1 MHGPLLASLEQKDEF
16 VHRHIGPDD
25 VDVAGMLKVLGL
37 TSIEQ
42 LIDRAVP
49 EDIRSDKPL
58 LAAPLTEAE
67 TLAEAARMAAANKL
81 FTSHIGM
88 GYYDCLTPS
97 VILRNLF
104 ENPGWYT
111 AYTPYQAEI
120 SQGRMEALL
129 NFQQM
134 IVDLSGMEL
143 ANASMLDEGTAAAE
157 AMTLMKRVGKSKSLI
172 LFVAADCHPQT
183 IAVIETR
190 AKPIGYE
197 VVVGNPTS
205 DLDPAQV
212 FGVILQYPASTGG
225 IVDYR
230 DIVTRIHDAGA
241 LVTVATDPLS
251 LALLKPPGEWGA
263 DVVVGSAQRFGV
275 PMGFGGPHAGYMAT
289 RESYKRNVPGRI
301 IGMSI
306 DAQGRAALRLA
317 LQTREQHIRREKA
330 TSNICT
336 AQVLLAVVAS
346 MYAVYH
352 GPEGI
357 TRIARRVHRL
367 TAILAAGLRAA
378 GVVVE
383 TENFFDTITVD
394 VGDAAPVHT
403 HAAEAEINLRPIDDA
418 RIGISLD
425 ETTGRDDIETLWRV
439 IIGNDDHGLSVE
451 ALDGETADAIPTE
464 LTRQSPILAHKVF
477 NSHHSETAMMRYMCF
492 LSDRDLALDRA
503 MIPLGSCTM
512 KLNSATEMM
521 PVSWRA
527 FSGLHPF
534 APADQT
540 EGSREMIGELQKM
553 LIEITGY
560 DAVSLQPNAGS
571 QGELAGLMC
580 IRKYQESLG
589 QKHRDV
595 CLIPSSAHG
604 TNPAS
609 ATMAGLRV
617 VVVECDDAGHV
628 SMSDLK
634 AKAAKHAD
642 NLAALM
648 VTYPSTHGE
657 FELTI
662 REICDVIHAHGAQV
676 YMDGANLQAM
686 VGVCK
691 PGKFGC
697 DVSHLNL
704 HKTFAIPH
712 GGGGPGIGPIG
723 VGAHLTP
730 FLPNHPVVA
739 EAGPKTG
746 IGAISAAPWGSAGV
760 LPISWAYIKMMG
772 GAGLTRAT
780 QVAIL
785 NANYISQR
793 LAGYIETL
801 YTGPNGLVAHECILD
816 TRPLKDDYGVTVD
829 DIAKRLIDY
838 GFHAPTMSFPVSG
851 TLMVEPTESESKFE
865 LDRFC
870 NAMIAIVDEAKSL
883 AAGEWPADDNPLC
896 NAPHTADLVSADDW
910 PHAYSREL
918 AAYPVDSLRVV
929 KYWPPVGRVDN
940 VYGDRNLICTC
951 PSIDDYRQ
959 AAE

>member
-1 MHGPLLASLEQKDEF
+1 
-16 VHRHIGPDD
+16 
-25 VDVAGMLKVLGL
+25 
-37 TSIEQ
+37 
-42 LIDRAVP
+42 
-49 EDIRSDKPL
+49 
-58 LAAPLTEAE
+58 
-67 TLAEAARMAAANKL
+67 
-81 FTSHIGM
+81 
-88 GYYDCLTPS
+88 
-97 VILRNLF
+97 
-104 ENPGWYT
+104 
-111 AYTPYQAEI
+111 
-120 SQGRMEALL
+120 MEALL

-134 IVDLSGMEL
+134 IVDLTGMEL
-143 ANASMLDEGTAAAE
+143 ANASMLDESTAAAE
-157 AMTLMKRVGKSKSLI
+157 AMTLMKRVGKSKNLA

-190 AKPIGYE
+190 ARAMGYQ
-197 VVVGNPTS
+197 VQTGDPFA

-212 FGVILQYPASTGG
+212 FGVVLQYPASTGG
-225 IVDYR
+225 VVDYR
-230 DIVTRIHDAGA
+230 ELVAGIHDAGA
-241 LVTVATDPLS
+241 LVTVAADPLS
-251 LALLKPPGEWGA
+251 LALLTPPGEWGA

-306 DAQGRAALRLA
+306 DAQGRPALRLA

-336 AQVLLAVVAS
+336 AQVLLAVIAA
-346 MYAVYH
+346 MFAVYH
-352 GPEGI
+352 GPEGV

-367 TAILAAGLRAA
+367 TAIFAAGLRAA
-378 GVVVE
+378 GVTVE
-383 TENFFDTITVD
+383 TENFFDTITVN
-394 VGDAAPVHT
+394 VGDAAAVHAR
-403 HAAEAEINLRPIDDA
+403 AAEAELNLRPIDDA

-425 ETTGRDDIETLWRV
+425 ETTGSGDIETLWRV
-439 IIGNDDHGLSVE
+439 ITGSADHGLSV
-451 ALDGETADAIPTE
+451 AAIDGDTTDAIPAE
-464 LTRQSPILAHKVF
+464 LIRQSPILTHEVF
-477 NSHHSETAMMRYMCF
+477 NSYHSETAMMRYLRF
-492 LSDRDLALDRA
+492 LADRDLALDRA

-512 KLNSATEMM
+512 KLNAATEMI

-534 APADQT
+534 APIDQSQ
-540 EGSREMIGELQKM
+540 GSRAMIGELEQM
-553 LIEITGY
+553 LVEITGY
-560 DAVSLQPNAGS
+560 AAVSLQPNAGS
-571 QGELAGLMC
+571 QGELAGLLC

-589 QKHRDV
+589 QGHRDV

-617 VVVECDDAGHV
+617 VVVECTEAGHV
-628 SMSDLK
+628 DMADLK
-634 AKAAKHAD
+634 AKATEHAD

-662 REICDVIHAHGAQV
+662 REICDVIHANGGQV

-723 VGAHLTP
+723 VGAHLAP

-739 EAGPKTG
+739 EAGPETG

-785 NANYISQR
+785 NANYISRR
-793 LAGYIETL
+793 LTGHIETL
-801 YTGPNGLVAHECILD
+801 YTGPGGLVAHECILD

-838 GFHAPTMSFPVSG
+838 GFHAPTMSWPVSG

-870 NAMIAIVDEAKSL
+870 DAMIAIVDEAKRL
-883 AAGEWPADDNPLC
+883 AGGEWPADDNPLC
-896 NAPHTADLVSADDW
+896 NAPHTADLVTADDW

-918 AAYPVDSLRVV
+918 AAYPVDSLRTV

-940 VYGDRNLICTC
+940 VYGDRNLVCTC
-951 PSIDDYRQ
+951 PSIDDYRE